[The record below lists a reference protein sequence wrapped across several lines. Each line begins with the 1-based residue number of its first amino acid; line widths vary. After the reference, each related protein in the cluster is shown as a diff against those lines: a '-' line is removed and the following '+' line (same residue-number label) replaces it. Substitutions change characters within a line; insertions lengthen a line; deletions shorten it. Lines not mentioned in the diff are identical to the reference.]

1 MGFTVVLGG
10 GGAGLVAAI
19 AARKAGADVLVLS
32 KTKIGTSCCTSYSG
46 GGFSIPPRKDEGAD
60 IFRKSTLSVGR
71 NVNHPGMLET
81 FVTGCEAGLR
91 EIASWG
97 VTLRF
102 TDEGH
107 AWSNETA
114 PNPVMGG
121 GGMVSQLVAIA
132 RSEGV
137 RFLEDVI
144 AVAVRTVNGAVAGV
158 EAIEWRTGKA
168 HAIPASSVVLAMG
181 GGGRIYERTDNPAR
195 MTGDGYALALDLGLS
210 LRDMEFVQFY
220 PLGLDEPDLPVWM
233 VGLPIVDLVRL
244 TDGSGREFMKEAF
257 ASWGLKNGWEAN
269 FLARD
274 RSARLVQSVWDSGD
288 AATLHFED
296 LSGDVLRS
304 KKLQELLIVAPE
316 GITQGKGRP
325 VRVRPI
331 QHYFCGGVT
340 VDGNAETSLRGLFAC
355 GEATGGVDGA
365 SRIGGNALTNLVTF
379 GLLAGRSAATCNGE
393 AEPFEPE
400 SAERLLKG
408 LSGGTT
414 SPESIRKEI
423 ASVVESS
430 LGPVRDGATCL
441 AAAESLDALREDVRA
456 VRGTPGMELL
466 HALEL
471 RGLLSTAT
479 AVARAAAFREESR
492 GTHFRRDFPEEREIW
507 GRPVL
512 VSLKDGKIVAAAGS
526 DKS

>member
-1 MGFTVVLGG
+1 MGHTVVIGG
-10 GGAGLVAAI
+10 GGAGLTAAI
-19 AARKAGADVLVLS
+19 AARRAGAGVLLLS
-32 KTKIGTSCCTSYSG
+32 KTNVGTSCCTSYSG
-46 GGFSIPPRKDEGAD
+46 GGFSLPAAKNGGTEA
-60 IFRKSTLSVGR
+60 FRKATRAVGR
-71 NVNHPGMLET
+71 EMNHPGMLET
-81 FVTGCEAGLR
+81 FVAGCGAALR
-91 EIASWG
+91 EIQSWG

-102 TDEGH
+102 TDNGH
-107 AWSNETA
+107 AWSSETA

-121 GGMVSQLVAIA
+121 GGMVSQLAAIA
-132 RSEGV
+132 RAEGV
-137 RFLEDVI
+137 QFLEDAM
-144 AVAVRTVNGAVAGV
+144 AVSIRTRNGAVSGV
-158 EAIEWRTGKA
+158 EAIEWRTGKT
-168 HAIPASSVVLAMG
+168 HALPASSVILATG

-210 LRDMEFVQFY
+210 LIDMEFVQFY

-244 TDGSGREFMKEAF
+244 TDGKGREFMKEAF
-257 ASWGLKNGWEAN
+257 ASWGIKNGWEAN

-296 LSGDVLRS
+296 LSGETLRS

-340 VDGNAETSLRGLFAC
+340 VDGNAETAVRGLFAC
-355 GEATGGVDGA
+355 GEVTGGVDGA

-379 GLLAGRSAATCNGE
+379 GLLAGRGAATYGG
-393 AEPFEPE
+393 AAGSFVPE
-400 SAERLLKG
+400 TAERLLRG
-408 LSGGTT
+408 FGEGTLSGG
-414 SPESIRKEI
+414 SLRQEI

-430 LGPVRDGATCL
+430 LGPVRSGASCLRAVERLDGFFA
-441 AAAESLDALREDVRA
+441 DVRH
-456 VRGTPGMELL
+456 VTCRPGMELL

-471 RGLLSTAT
+471 SGLSMTAA
-479 AVARAAAFREESR
+479 AVARSAALREESR
-492 GTHFRRDFPEEREIW
+492 GTHYRTDFPEEREFW
-507 GRPVL
+507 KRPVRVVL
-512 VSLKDGKIVAAAGS
+512 EDGKMTAR
-526 DKS
+526 

>member
-1 MGFTVVLGG
+1 MGHTVVIGG
-10 GGAGLVAAI
+10 GGAGLTAAI
-19 AARKAGADVLVLS
+19 AARKAGAGVLLLS
-32 KTKIGTSCCTSYSG
+32 KTKVGTSCCTSYSG
-46 GGFSIPPRKDEGAD
+46 GGFSLPAGKNGGTEA
-60 IFRKSTLSVGR
+60 FRKATRNVGR
-71 NVNHPGMLET
+71 EMNHSGMLET
-81 FVTGCEAGLR
+81 FVAGCEAGLR
-91 EIASWG
+91 EIQSWG

-102 TDEGH
+102 TDDGH
-107 AWSNETA
+107 AWSSETA

-121 GGMVSQLVAIA
+121 GGMVSQLAAIA
-132 RSEGV
+132 RAEGV
-137 RFLEDVI
+137 QFLEDAM
-144 AVAVRTVNGAVAGV
+144 AVSIRTRNGAVSGV
-158 EAIEWRTGKA
+158 EAIEWRTGKT
-168 HAIPASSVVLAMG
+168 HALPASSVILATG

-210 LRDMEFVQFY
+210 LIDMEFVQFY

-233 VGLPIVDLVRL
+233 IGLPIVDIVRL

-257 ASWGLKNGWEAN
+257 ASWGIKNGWEAN

-296 LSGDVLRS
+296 LSGEVLRS

-316 GITQGKGRP
+316 GITHGKGRP

-340 VDGNAETSLRGLFAC
+340 VDGNAETSVPGLFAC
-355 GEATGGVDGA
+355 GEVTGGVDGA

-379 GLLAGRSAATCNGE
+379 GLLAGRGAATHCGAAGAFVPE
-393 AEPFEPE
+393 A
-400 SAERLLKG
+400 AERLLKDFPD
-408 LSGGTT
+408 GTV

-430 LGPVRDGATCL
+430 LGPVRNGAGCRE
-441 AAAESLDALREDVRA
+441 AAERLEILSGDIRRVTR
-456 VRGTPGMELL
+456 RPGMELL

-471 RGLLSTAT
+471 SGLSTTAT
-479 AVARAAAFREESR
+479 AVARAASLREESR
-492 GTHFRRDFPEEREIW
+492 GTHCRTEFPEERDCW
-507 GRPVL
+507 KRPVRVL
-512 VSLKDGKIVAAAGS
+512 LENGKMTAR
-526 DKS
+526 